1 MSAMK
6 RWRGH
11 QALDVLT
18 VVCGVLAVVMLALP
32 ASTAVT
38 PDALRIAQPK
48 EAAARV
54 SNRAAATADS
64 LARAIVRT
72 NAFSASRKE
81 PLSRF
86 VAPGSEPAPTV
97 SATVSTTLS
106 AFEPGGSV
114 FAPSDIET
122 GPQLFGIVSI
132 GGTARALLQL
142 RSPAEPP
149 RLLGAGESFGGVR
162 VVRITGDRVVI
173 SSSSGTRTL
182 RLSRVVPDSS
192 ENVP

>member
-1 MSAMK
+1 MSAMN

-18 VVCGVLAVVMLALP
+18 VVCGVLAVLMLALP

-54 SNRAAATADS
+54 ANRAAATTDS

-81 PLSRF
+81 PITRF
-86 VAPGSEPAPTV
+86 VAPGSEPAPAVSSTV
-97 SATVSTTLS
+97 S

-114 FAPSDIET
+114 LATSDIET
-122 GPQLFGIVSI
+122 GPHLFGIISR
-132 GGTARALLQL
+132 GGTPLALLQL
-142 RSPAEPP
+142 RSQAEPP
-149 RLLGAGESFGGVR
+149 RLLGVGESFGGVR

>member
-1 MSAMK
+1 MSAMN

-11 QALDVLT
+11 QALDALA
-18 VVCGVLAVVMLALP
+18 VVCGVIAVVMLVLP
-32 ASTAVT
+32 TSMSVA
-38 PDALRIAQPK
+38 PDALRIAPPN
-48 EAAARV
+48 EATARV
-54 SNRAAATADS
+54 SNRSVATTDS

-72 NAFSASRKE
+72 NVFSASRKE
-81 PLSRF
+81 PLARF

-97 SATVSTTLS
+97 SATGS

-114 FAPSDIET
+114 LATSEVEA
-122 GPQLFGIVSI
+122 GPQLFGIVSR
-132 GGTARALLQL
+132 GGTPRALLQL
-142 RSPAEPP
+142 RSSAEPP
-149 RLLGAGESFGGVR
+149 RLLGVGESFGGVR

>member
-1 MSAMK
+1 MSATNG
-6 RWRGH
+6 WRGH
-11 QALDVLT
+11 QGLDAFA
-18 VVCGVLAVVMLALP
+18 VVCGVIAVVLLVLP
-32 ASTAVT
+32 ASTAVA
-38 PDALRIAQPK
+38 PDALRIAPPS
-48 EAAARV
+48 EAVARA
-54 SNRAAATADS
+54 SSSTAATTDS

-81 PLSRF
+81 PLARF

-97 SATVSTTLS
+97 SPTVS
-106 AFEPGGSV
+106 AFEPSGSV
-114 FAPSDIET
+114 FAPSEVET

-132 GGTARALLQL
+132 GGTPRALLQL
-142 RSPAEPP
+142 RASTEPP
-149 RLLGAGESFGGVR
+149 RLLRVGESFGGVR
-162 VVRITGDRVVI
+162 VVRIAGDRVVI

>member
-1 MSAMK
+1 MSATNG
-6 RWRGH
+6 WRAY
-11 QALDVLT
+11 QALDALT
-18 VVCGVLAVVMLALP
+18 VVCGVIAVVMLVLP
-32 ASTAVT
+32 ASTAVA
-38 PDALRIAQPK
+38 PDALRIASPNA
-48 EAAARV
+48 AAARA
-54 SNRAAATADS
+54 SNSAAATTDS

-81 PLSRF
+81 PLARF
-86 VAPGSEPAPTV
+86 VAPGSEPAPAVPLTG
-97 SATVSTTLS
+97 S

-114 FAPSDIET
+114 LATSEVEA
-122 GPQLFGIVSI
+122 GPQLFGIVSR
-132 GGTARALLQL
+132 GGTPRALLQL
-142 RSPAEPP
+142 RSQAEPP
-149 RLLGAGESFGGVR
+149 RLLGVGESFGGVR

>member
-1 MSAMK
+1 MSATNG
-6 RWRGH
+6 WRAY
-11 QALDVLT
+11 QALDALT
-18 VVCGVLAVVMLALP
+18 AVCGVIAVVMLVLP
-32 ASTAVT
+32 ASTAVA
-38 PDALRIAQPK
+38 PDALRIASPNA
-48 EAAARV
+48 AAARA
-54 SNRAAATADS
+54 SNLAAATTDS

-81 PLSRF
+81 PLARF

-97 SATVSTTLS
+97 SPAVS

-114 FAPSDIET
+114 LATSEVET
-122 GPQLFGIVSI
+122 GPQLFGIVSV
-132 GGTARALLQL
+132 GGTPRALLQL
-142 RSPAEPP
+142 RSQAEPP
-149 RLLGAGESFGGVR
+149 RLLGVGESFGGVR
-162 VVRITGDRVVI
+162 VVRIAGDRVVI